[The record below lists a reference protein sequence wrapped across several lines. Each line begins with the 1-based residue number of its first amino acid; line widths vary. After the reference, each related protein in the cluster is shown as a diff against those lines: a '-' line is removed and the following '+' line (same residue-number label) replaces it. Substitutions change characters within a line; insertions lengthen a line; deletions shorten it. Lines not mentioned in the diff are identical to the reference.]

1 MVNAERKMVLC
12 CIEGNAF
19 VREQIP
25 ADECFCFGVRLNDLF
40 KLFGA
45 CFGKVRIVN
54 S

>member
-1 MVNAERKMVLC
+1 MVLC

-40 KLFGA
+40 KLFVLVLA
-45 CFGKVRIVN
+45 KFSIVN